1 MLAQPIAPNTHTP
14 FVACML
20 VNTVISLIA
29 ACKYELAASGTRT
42 MRDEIRLGIGCLK
55 SFATVWPR
63 AERVLGEVQ
72 AIARE
77 ILIEAA

>member
-1 MLAQPIAPNTHTP
+1 
-14 FVACML
+14 ML
-20 VNTVISLIA
+20 VNTTISLIA
-29 ACKYELAASGTRT
+29 ACKYDLALSGTKLT
-42 MRDEIRLGIGCLK
+42 RDEIRLGIGCLK

-77 ILIEAA
+77 MLIDAV